1 MRCNDTKK
9 QKTIE
14 KTNLDKPR
22 QLSIEQMKVIEL
34 LVQGQSVQT
43 VAKSVGVSTQ
53 TVCDWQGHDPLF
65 IAELNRQRSRLWSEA
80 QGRLRSLANG
90 AIDVLEDQLASD
102 DPKVALSAAR
112 YVMQGTKLLGD
123 TNLNLST
130 GPTTPEGVLME
141 RLRIEARAEL
151 KAQAVPGDLM
161 FGLDDQ
167 VERLARQRLKG
178 ALKEVGL

>member
-1 MRCNDTKK
+1 MKK
-9 QKTIE
+9 QKSIE
-14 KTNLDKPR
+14 KTNPDKTR
-22 QLSIEQMKVIEL
+22 QLSIEQMKAIEL
-34 LVQGQSVQT
+34 LAQGQSVNT
-43 VAKSVGVSTQ
+43 VAQSVGVSSQ
-53 TVCDWQGHDPLF
+53 TIYDWRHDPLF
-65 IAELNRQRSRLWSEA
+65 IAELNHQRSRLWSEA
-80 QGRLRSLANG
+80 QERLRSLANE

-102 DPKVALSAAR
+102 GPKVALSAAR

-123 TNLNLST
+123 TNLNLPT

-151 KAQAVPGDLM
+151 KAQAGPGDFM

-178 ALKEVGL
+178 ALNEAGL